1 MRIVVAGAGA
11 FGTALAIVLAQTK
24 AVTLWG
30 RDGVQIGKMIET
42 GQNSAHLPGCSLP
55 DTLSVTADP
64 ACFGAADILL
74 ICVPTQSLRLLI
86 ETHQDEI
93 GAGTI
98 VACCKGIDLVTGKGP
113 AEVIAALLPR
123 ATVAVL
129 TGPSF
134 AIDIAQGLPTAL
146 TLACA
151 DPEQA
156 ETLQTALTRPT
167 LRLYRTTD
175 VTGAQLGG
183 ALKNVMA
190 IAAGATIGAGLG
202 ESARAAVITRGYAEM
217 QSFAAVCG
225 ADPETL
231 MGLSGLGDLLL
242 TCTSAQ
248 SRNYSF
254 GVALSQNAALDASK
268 TVEGLHTAKA
278 IAKIAADRGLDMPI
292 CTMVDDLAQRRTTV
306 AEAMQTLLA
315 RPLKEE

>member
-11 FGTALAIVLAQTK
+11 FGTALAIVLAQTS

-30 RDGVQIGKMIET
+30 RDPAQMGRLAQSRENPV
-42 GQNSAHLPGCSLP
+42 HLPGCLFP
-55 DTLSVTADP
+55 ETLDLTADP
-64 ACFGAADILL
+64 ACFATADILL
-74 ICVPTQSLRLLI
+74 ICVPTQSLKGFL
-86 ETHQDEI
+86 ETYRAQI
-93 GAGTI
+93 AAATI
-98 VACCKGIDLVTGKGP
+98 VACCKGIDLDTGKGP
-113 AEVIAALLPR
+113 AELIAAAFPE

-134 AIDIAQGLPTAL
+134 AIDIARGLPTAL

-151 DPEQA
+151 DPA
-156 ETLQTALTRPT
+156 HAKALQNTLTRPT

-190 IAAGATIGAGLG
+190 IAAGAAMGAGLG

-217 QSFAAVCG
+217 QAFATASG

-242 TCTSAQ
+242 TCTSSK

-254 GVALSQNAALDASK
+254 GEALGQNVAYHVGK

-278 IAKIAADRGLDMPI
+278 IAQIASARGLDMPI
-292 CTMVDDLAQRRTTV
+292 STAVDDLAQGRTTV
-306 AEAMQTLLA
+306 AEAMQTLLS